1 MRPAAIVDLPRVR
14 AADLEALRVFASH
27 PELTEPEARNR
38 LSDYLLSPEDPMA
51 PSPTTNLSLRVDQG
65 LVDQADALI
74 PAIQRSPLAAFGAVK
89 RSSVLRLALAEG
101 LAVLAKRHA
110 EGAPLVAVT
119 DEVTR

>member
-1 MRPAAIVDLPRVR
+1 MVRHVDFAQVAGARRRLDQVVR
-14 AADLEALRVFASH
+14 DH
-27 PELTEPEARNR
+27 PELTEPEARDR
-38 LSDYLLSPEDPMA
+38 LALALPILLEDPMS

-74 PAIQRSPLAAFGAVK
+74 PAIQRSPLAAFGAVR

-110 EGAPLVAVT
+110 EGMPLVAVT
-119 DEVTR
+119 DEERD